1 MAAIS
6 KFLFET
12 SFETHR
18 PGDAPP
24 PPVRRSFTP
33 AEVEAARQEG
43 HALGVEAGRAATFAA
58 AEARAAEALAAIA
71 GQVARLAQAAE
82 AAETARTRELAAA
95 MATIARK
102 LMPGLAERHGLA
114 EVEALLLDCLGRLHD
129 EPRIVVRINDAMLDL
144 LRDRLDA
151 LAAGIGFTGR
161 IIVIADPAVA
171 AGDARIEWADGGA
184 ERDSARAWAD
194 IDGQIARFIETWPQ
208 GRRN

>member
-12 SFETHR
+12 SFEAHR
-18 PGDAPP
+18 AGDAPP
-24 PPVRRSFTP
+24 PPVRRAFTP
-33 AEVEAARQEG
+33 AELEAARAEG
-43 HALGVEAGRAATFAA
+43 HAEGVEAGQAAAHASIEARTADALAALAGKLAALLKDAAA
-58 AEARAAEALAAIA
+58 AEQTRTHEAI
-71 GQVARLAQAAE
+71 
-82 AAETARTRELAAA
+82 AA

-102 LMPGLAERHGLA
+102 LMPGLSERHGLS

-129 EPRIVVRINDAMLDL
+129 EPRVVVRINDALLDVL
-144 LRDRLDA
+144 KEKVDA
-151 LAAGIGFTGR
+151 LATSIGFAGR

-194 IDGQIARFIETWPQ
+194 IDGLIARFIETWPQ
-208 GRRN
+208 GRQS